1 MGLSLWKCLLCAVP
15 GFFPDFLSL
24 PAQTGTL
31 PAPSCLPPVFQP
43 LLRLMTLYIS
53 EACPGAVHPDVLYVP
68 APGGPLR
75 LLRVYCQADTS
86 ESVLHNIRF
95 QLCSLKIQMSLT
107 PQYG

>member
-1 MGLSLWKCLLCAVP
+1 MGLSLWKCLLCAIP
-15 GFFPDFLSL
+15 GFFPDFLPF

-31 PAPSCLPPVFQP
+31 PAPLYLLPVFRP
-43 LLRLMTLYIS
+43 LHRSMTLYIS

-68 APGGPLR
+68 APGGQLQ

-86 ESVLHNIRF
+86 ESVLRNIQFR
-95 QLCSLKIQMSLT
+95 LCSLKIQMSLT

>member
-1 MGLSLWKCLLCAVP
+1 
-15 GFFPDFLSL
+15 
-24 PAQTGTL
+24 
-31 PAPSCLPPVFQP
+31 
-43 LLRLMTLYIS
+43 MTLYIS